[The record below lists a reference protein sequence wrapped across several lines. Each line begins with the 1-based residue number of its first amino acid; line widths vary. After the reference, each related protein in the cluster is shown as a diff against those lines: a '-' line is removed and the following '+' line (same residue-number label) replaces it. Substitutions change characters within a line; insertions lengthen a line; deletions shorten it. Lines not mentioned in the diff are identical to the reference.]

1 MGPQPKTFVVVGVA
15 EACRVAGVEAGVA
28 AAVAAVVEADAAP
41 ESGVAAA
48 AVAPEVL
55 LAAVPGEACVLVVL
69 EADEAGAGVAAGCA
83 DDDEAM
89 VMAGTIPKSRSTRST
104 EIPRL

>member
-1 MGPQPKTFVVVGVA
+1 MVVGVA

-28 AAVAAVVEADAAP
+28 AAVAAAVEADPALEAVV
-41 ESGVAAA
+41 EVAA
-48 AVAPEVL
+48 VL

-83 DDDEAM
+83 DDDEAEVM
-89 VMAGTIPKSRSTRST
+89 VGTIPKSRSTRST

>member
-1 MGPQPKTFVVVGVA
+1 MVVGVA

-28 AAVAAVVEADAAP
+28 AAVAAAVEADPALEAVV
-41 ESGVAAA
+41 EVAA
-48 AVAPEVL
+48 VL

-69 EADEAGAGVAAGCA
+69 EADEA
-83 DDDEAM
+83 E